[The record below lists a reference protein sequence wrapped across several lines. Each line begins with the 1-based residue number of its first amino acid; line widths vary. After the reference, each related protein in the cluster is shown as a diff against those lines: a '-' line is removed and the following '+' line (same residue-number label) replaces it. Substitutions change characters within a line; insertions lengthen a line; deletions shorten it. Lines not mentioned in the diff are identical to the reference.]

1 MKKIFALAL
10 AAVMT
15 AGMTT
20 VAFADN
26 EGVYIDSS
34 TKYYKLGSDNRAEDT
49 SADEFEGGDQLV
61 IPVSVYEDS
70 GSKKGEYDTTDKA
83 LGYLTHASDY
93 DRNVTVNHKW
103 KVGKDLGVKVDVD
116 WVNYSKVNNLSTG
129 DSQIMSVII
138 TLPENETTKVEDLAG
153 TIRVGRT
160 ASTAKKGPEFKLDI
174 SFFSDATKKSNPDFD
189 GGELKSGKTGIVS
202 FEKEAGEIDIDFE
215 DVATFTVD
223 VDGQGKLN
231 LAWNTK
237 FDTNFGDMYNYA
249 NLHFF
254 TFEGTPAFNKT
265 GTMMVYADKG
275 TFFYEATADGAK
287 EIDADY
293 NEDYEAWVFKTRK
306 LTSYVVSDV
315 ELTDKTVTEDNSSST
330 TNGGKD
336 NPDTGR

>member
-160 ASTAKKGPEFKLDI
+160 ASTAKKGPEFKLDL

-275 TFFYEATADGAK
+275 YLLLRG
-287 EIDADY
+287 
-293 NEDYEAWVFKTRK
+293 NC
-306 LTSYVVSDV
+306 
-315 ELTDKTVTEDNSSST
+315 
-330 TNGGKD
+330 
-336 NPDTGR
+336 